1 MTQVANEVS
10 SFKSEVLTNGGSIQ
24 RVQDREAKKERER
37 LEKEAYEKH
46 AAEVS
51 ARRKKEREGRAIQL
65 AEKERAQK
73 LADEERAKKAA
84 AQKLLRDQEAEIQ
97 RAKKEA
103 QKESQ
108 KASQKTDPKS
118 QTTHLLDDLT
128 KAPNQPLT
136 KIAEDIDEDEVLPE
150 ESDTLEPEPILTLV
164 KGEVHV
170 PAFMPASEAKTAPQ
184 AHDLGELLPVPLA
197 VTVDTL
203 PQAELQTETAA
214 ELIKRAL
221 NLQSTDSS
229 PDTEGSINPETSSNI
244 KSKRGCERVQRI
256 INEKRDLEKQVV
268 GLQSMVATLQDA
280 VRKYEIEGKFV
291 GNVMTLTDS
300 HKKPSELVSEAKLQ
314 TLKFLNT
321 RSDEIDH
328 IDKAICFNKYMS
340 DPFYMQVFVQNNQP
354 EQWQTMI
361 ESIYEAI
368 ERPEPSFA
376 NAKHSVV
383 RSLQPI
389 RARTSTLGAPLT
401 SSENPMDRI
410 AQHLGNMGI

>member
-46 AAEVS
+46 AAEVA

-65 AEKERAQK
+65 AEKERVQK
-73 LADEERAKKAA
+73 HADEERAKKAE

-103 QKESQ
+103 QKV
-108 KASQKTDPKS
+108 SQKTDRKS

-136 KIAEDIDEDEVLPE
+136 KIAEDVDEDEVLPE
-150 ESDTLEPEPILTLV
+150 ESDTLEPEPIFTPV

-170 PAFMPASEAKTAPQ
+170 PAFMPAAETKTAPQ
-184 AHDLGELLPVPLA
+184 VHDLGELLPAPVA
-197 VTVDTL
+197 ITVDTL
-203 PQAELQTETAA
+203 PKAEFQAETAQD
-214 ELIKRAL
+214 LIKRAL
-221 NLQSTDSS
+221 SPVPTYLNPDSELS
-229 PDTEGSINPETSSNI
+229 VNAESASGI
-244 KSKRGCERVQRI
+244 KSKRGCERIQKM
-256 INEKRDLEKQVV
+256 INEKRNLEQQVV
-268 GLQSMVATLQDA
+268 DLQSTVETLQDA
-280 VRKYEIEGKFV
+280 VHKYEIEGKLV
-291 GNVMTLTDS
+291 GNVMTLADS
-300 HKKPSELVSEAKLQ
+300 QKKPSELVSEAKLQ
-314 TLKFLNT
+314 MLKFLNT

-354 EQWQTMI
+354 DQWQTMI

-368 ERPEPSFA
+368 GRPEPSFA
-376 NAKHSVV
+376 GIKPIATHSP
-383 RSLQPI
+383 QPI
-389 RARTSTLGAPLT
+389 RARTSTLGAPLA
-401 SSENPMDRI
+401 SAGNPMDRI